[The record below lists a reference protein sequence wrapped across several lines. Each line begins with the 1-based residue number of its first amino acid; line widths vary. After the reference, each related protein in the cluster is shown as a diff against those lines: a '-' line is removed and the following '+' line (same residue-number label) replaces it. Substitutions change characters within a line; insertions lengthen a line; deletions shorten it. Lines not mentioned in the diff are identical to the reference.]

1 MANKIAINDED
12 FTSLEENLIAKH
24 KSIIELVGNV
34 VKQLQDLSRRDGE
47 FYTDSISPKVQL
59 LCDELNDAKSSMEEI
74 YSAHTDIISVLNP
87 RLQIWIH
94 VVRREN
100 NDKQH
105 SCEFG

>member
-1 MANKIAINDED
+1 MADKIAINDED

-74 YSAHTDIISVLNP
+74 YSAHTDIISSFKSAVADL
-87 RLQIWIH
+87 
-94 VVRREN
+94 
-100 NDKQH
+100 DT
-105 SCEFG
+105 CC

>member
-59 LCDELNDAKSSMEEI
+59 LCDELNDAKSSKEWVF
-74 YSAHTDIISVLNP
+74 SGFNVLNGA
-87 RLQIWIH
+87 L
-94 VVRREN
+94 
-100 NDKQH
+100 
-105 SCEFG
+105 SGF

>member
-47 FYTDSISPKVQL
+47 FYTDSTSLYQTSFIVKTIIKERNFFIYFIN
-59 LCDELNDAKSSMEEI
+59 LC
-74 YSAHTDIISVLNP
+74 T
-87 RLQIWIH
+87 
-94 VVRREN
+94 
-100 NDKQH
+100 
-105 SCEFG
+105 

>member
-74 YSAHTDIISVLNP
+74 YSAHTDIISSFKSAVAD
-87 RLQIWIH
+87 WIH

-105 SCEFG
+105 SCKFG

>member
-59 LCDELNDAKSSMEEI
+59 LCDELNHLWKKSI
-74 YSAHTDIISVLNP
+74 LHIQTLFPVLNP

-105 SCEFG
+105 SCKFG

>member
-24 KSIIELVGNV
+24 KSIIELVGNA

-74 YSAHTDIISVLNP
+74 YSAHTDIISSFKSAVADL
-87 RLQIWIH
+87 
-94 VVRREN
+94 
-100 NDKQH
+100 DT
-105 SCEFG
+105 CC